1 MSHGA
6 WCGSRT
12 FPTNCP
18 TCRAKVYYFS
28 CDCGS
33 RVFFDD
39 LGGSWPRHDCDTSWA
54 NSLVR
59 TIDSTGRIAV
69 RLSPNVTATRSGDFS
84 GIDESLAARAR
95 AKRERPD
102 PIVRI
107 DFTPSA
113 LEMPS
118 SIPKKGSKKHV
129 LGVLRE
135 LQRKANPLKAFRL
148 PDTVMARQFLGVLGQ
163 QPVGKITVHMQ
174 SETSDQQESFTAWV
188 PANWIEDQ
196 RIVRGIAVCAEL
208 VGVHVNRETAWFCCG
223 FAVAG

>member
-1 MSHGA
+1 MIHGP

-12 FPTNCP
+12 FQTNCP
-18 TCRAKVYYFS
+18 TCRAEVYYFS

-59 TIDSTGRIAV
+59 TIDSTGAITV
-69 RLSPNVTATRSGDFS
+69 RLGPNVKATRPGDFS
-84 GIDESLAARAR
+84 GIDESLVARAR

-102 PIVRI
+102 PIVKI
-107 DFTPSA
+107 Y
-113 LEMPS
+113 
-118 SIPKKGSKKHV
+118 PKKGSKRHV

-148 PDTVMARQFLGVLGQ
+148 PDTVMARQFLGVIGK

-174 SETSDQQESFTAWV
+174 SETSDQQESFTAWI
-188 PANWIEDQ
+188 PARWVEDQ
-196 RIVRGIAVCAEL
+196 RIVRGIAVIAEL
-208 VGVHVNRETAWFCCG
+208 VGVRVNLVETTWFCCG
-223 FAVAG
+223 FEVVG